1 MAEKTNIRKIAL
13 ELLCEYEELG
23 KYVNLSLNSHKADKL
38 TDEERGQL
46 TALLYTA
53 VEHKLTYDYYI
64 CALSGRSLDKIDPTT
79 KNILRIGLCQ
89 LLDMR
94 GIPSFAAVN
103 ETVKLSRNLGERSFV
118 NGILRSADRLRDS
131 LPLPDKN
138 KNFARFLLTNSIR

>member
-1 MAEKTNIRKIAL
+1 MTEKTNIRKLAL
-13 ELLCEYEELG
+13 TLMSEYEEQG

-38 TDEERGQL
+38 SDEERGQL

-64 CALSGRSLDKIDPTT
+64 CALSGRSIDKIDSTT
-79 KNILRIGLCQ
+79 KNILRLGLCQ
-89 LLDMR
+89 LLDMN

-103 ETVKLSRNLGERSFV
+103 ETVKLARNPGERSFV
-118 NGILRSADRLRDS
+118 NGVLREADRRRDS

-138 KNFARFLLTNSIR
+138 KNFAREL